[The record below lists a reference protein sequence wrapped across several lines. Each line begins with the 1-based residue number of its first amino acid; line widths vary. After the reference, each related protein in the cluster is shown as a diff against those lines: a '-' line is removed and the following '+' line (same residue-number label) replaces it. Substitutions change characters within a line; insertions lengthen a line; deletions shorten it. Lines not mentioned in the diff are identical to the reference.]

1 MGMKFDKD
9 PLAAEQNNYLSE
21 IVNVCIVYDL
31 DTWPR
36 NPNNNSK
43 FKNCLFGKSSIVK
56 NSNKEKYV
64 YSGYGIKFDSA
75 SSWSFDSDTVRSI
88 INFSFD
94 NSSSSHS
101 DNRKNNFF
109 LVHERKF

>member
-1 MGMKFDKD
+1 M
-9 PLAAEQNNYLSE
+9 L
-21 IVNVCIVYDL
+21 VYDL

-36 NPNNNSK
+36 NPNNNFK

-88 INFSFD
+88 INFGFD

-109 LVHERKF
+109 LVQERKF